1 MVSGFCVLGFKGLGC
16 KGLRLRVGVSSLRL
30 R

>member
-16 KGLRLRVGVSSLRL
+16 KGFRVEGQSFQSKA
-30 R
+30 